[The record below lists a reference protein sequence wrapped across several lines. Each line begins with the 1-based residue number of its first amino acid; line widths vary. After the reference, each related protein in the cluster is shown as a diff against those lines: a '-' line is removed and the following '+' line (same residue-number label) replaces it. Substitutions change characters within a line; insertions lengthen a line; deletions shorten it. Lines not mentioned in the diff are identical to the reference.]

1 MRTGSGIADANH
13 GAVRGSA
20 MDAAPTQTKV
30 QTDHIS
36 WMATSLLLW
45 LCTLPVIGVLILPWF
60 GARVALIVTAGLLV
74 ASVTACYA
82 ICTWQVARPKRGA
95 EYE

>member
-1 MRTGSGIADANH
+1 MRPGAGIGH
-13 GAVRGSA
+13 RRGV
-20 MDAAPTQTKV
+20 AARGPATRMSPTQLQAQPDRT
-30 QTDHIS
+30 S
-36 WMATSLLLW
+36 WMTTSLLLW

-95 EYE
+95 DDE